1 MWGDRTR
8 DPPERLPGE
17 CKGGCVL
24 GARTCDAAGSGKPP
38 VDGVDVTVSLACTSC
53 GANAGARTPK

>member
-1 MWGDRTR
+1 M
-8 DPPERLPGE
+8 
-17 CKGGCVL
+17 L

-38 VDGVDVTVSLACTSC
+38 VDGADVTVSLACTSC